1 MVEKGSGDVV
11 DEVWRCNRERRELCG
26 RRMGE
31 EFIWVDERLK
41 SEAVSLIPD
50 MVRVEEKMY
59 NVRIK
64 GWMKYLLPKPSHSS
78 DDLP

>member
-1 MVEKGSGDVV
+1 MKSGDVTENAGSFV
-11 DEVWRCNRERRELCG
+11 EEGWG
-26 RRMGE
+26 RR
-31 EFIWVDERLK
+31 FIWVDERLK